1 MGRRKKKNKNG
12 VVNAVLKGAKALLVR
27 IFRALI
33 NIPGR
38 IKRNILSAMI
48 FLMALIVFL
57 GFFSLAGRGGER
69 INTFLFRQFGHGLYL
84 LPALFIIW
92 GLFFLWSP
100 RRLIW
105 LGLVSG
111 LAFLVI
117 ASGMIEVVRA
127 PGIEGGRLGEVAVEP
142 VVIYF
147 GELVS
152 FLGFVILLFLSGA
165 ILWYIFE
172 ASLFEE
178 EEVKGFGQRFKDLL
192 SPSEL
197 EVLEVE
203 PKKHKPRR
211 KEKKK
216 EKEEKVEELKISK
229 GSLVSSLPPLD
240 LLEVRKREPDSG
252 DIQKG
257 RDIIK
262 KTFDNFDIDVKM
274 VGINVGPTVTQYT
287 LKPPKGVRL
296 SKITGLSNNLSL
308 ALAAH
313 PVRIEA
319 PIPGRSLVGI
329 EVPNKRRGLV
339 RLRGL
344 LSNPKFKKGDH
355 SLGFPLGEDVAGEA
369 VYSDLSR
376 LPHLLVA
383 GATGTGKTVFLN
395 SFVLSL
401 LYRTGPDELR
411 FILVDPKRVEFS
423 IFKHLPHLLCP
434 VVSDAEETI
443 GVLTWLVE
451 EMERR
456 FKILSTNG
464 SRNIYSYNKKV
475 KGSEKE
481 SHIPYIVLV
490 IDELADLMV
499 ARGKELEGKIVRI
512 AQMARAV
519 GIHLVVA
526 TQRPSVE
533 VITGLIK
540 ANITTRISFQ
550 LPTQTD
556 SRTVLDMSGAEKL
569 LGAGD
574 MLLIS
579 PRRVKPRR
587 IQSPYVS
594 EEEVKRVTDWIEK
607 EMAESLPAED
617 NVSLRLREFLEDTE
631 SGVMTIDGMEKDPL
645 YEEAREIVIRNQKG
659 SASLLQRRLRIGY
672 VRAARILD
680 MLEAEGIVGPSRDSK
695 ARRVLADEEELEDL
709 QELDD
714 PRLYDPE
721 E

>member
-1 MGRRKKKNKNG
+1 MGRKKRKNKNSFAGTVFKG
-12 VVNAVLKGAKALLVR
+12 VKALLVK
-27 IFRALI
+27 IFKALI
-33 NIPGR
+33 DIPAQ
-38 IKRNILSAMI
+38 IKRNIFAALI
-48 FLMALIVFL
+48 FLTALIVFL
-57 GFFSLAGRGGER
+57 GFFSLAGRGGEK
-69 INTFLFRQFGHGLYL
+69 INTLLFQQFGHAVYL
-84 LPALFIIW
+84 LPIIFVIW
-92 GLFFLWSP
+92 ALFFLWSP
-100 RRLIW
+100 RRFIW
-105 LGLVSG
+105 LGMVFG
-111 LAFLVI
+111 LAFLV
-117 ASGMIEVVRA
+117 ATSGLIQVLRA
-127 PGIEGGRLGEVAVEP
+127 PGVEGGRLGEMAIEP
-142 VVIYF
+142 AIVYF

-152 FLGFVILLFLSGA
+152 FLGFVILLFLCGA
-165 ILWYIFE
+165 VLWYIFE
-172 ASLFEE
+172 ASLLEE
-178 EEVKGFGQRFKDLL
+178 EEVKGFGQRFKGLL
-192 SPSEL
+192 SPSDF

-203 PKKHKPRR
+203 PEKHKPRR
-211 KEKKK
+211 KERKAKRK
-216 EKEEKVEELKISK
+216 EEEKEVKVSK
-229 GSLVSSLPPLD
+229 PGLVSSFPPLD
-240 LLEVRKREPDSG
+240 LLESRKKEPDSG

-262 KTFDNFDIDVKM
+262 KTFENFDINVKM
-274 VGINVGPTVTQYT
+274 VGVNVGPTVTQYT

-344 LSNPKFKKGDH
+344 LSSSKFQKGGH
-355 SLGFPLGEDVAGEA
+355 SLSFPLGEDVAGKP

-395 SFVLSL
+395 SFIISL
-401 LYRTGPDELR
+401 LYRTPPEKLR

-423 IFKHLPHLLCP
+423 IFRELPYLLCP
-434 VVSDAEETI
+434 VISEAEETI
-443 GVLTWLVE
+443 GVLTWLVQ

-475 KGSEKE
+475 NGSEE
-481 SHIPYIVLV
+481 NAIPYIVLV

-533 VITGLIK
+533 IITGLIK

-550 LPTQTD
+550 LPTQID
-556 SRTVLDMSGAEKL
+556 SRTVLDMAGAEKL

-574 MLLIS
+574 MLFIS

-594 EEEVKRVTDWIEK
+594 EEEVERVMKWIER
-607 EMAESLPAED
+607 EMAETLPAED
-617 NVSLRLREFLEDTE
+617 NVSLRLREFLEDTN
-631 SGVMTIDGMEKDPL
+631 SGKKTIDGMEKDSL
-645 YEEAREIVIRNQKG
+645 YEDAKEIVIRNQKG

-680 MLEAEGIVGPSRDSK
+680 MLEAEGVVGPSRNSK

-709 QELDD
+709 KDLDD
-714 PRLYDPE
+714 PRLYDSDA
-721 E
+721 